1 MGNTSSWGPIWVAP
15 GHDVYVKIN
24 YYAKG
29 ISKFLHLETKWNGFM
44 FTIWPIWVSL
54 DSKVF
59 KKEKEIKHMDQD
71 FEQHWNTFGLG

>member
-1 MGNTSSWGPIWVAP
+1 
-15 GHDVYVKIN
+15 
-24 YYAKG
+24 
-29 ISKFLHLETKWNGFM
+29 M

-71 FEQHWNTFGLG
+71 FG